1 MEKRKKMR
9 EVEVGV
15 WCDGGNRY
23 SNLSGVVW
31 GKMWCV

>member
-15 WCDGGNRY
+15 WCDGGDRY
-23 SNLSGVVW
+23 SSLSGEGMCDVV
-31 GKMWCV
+31 